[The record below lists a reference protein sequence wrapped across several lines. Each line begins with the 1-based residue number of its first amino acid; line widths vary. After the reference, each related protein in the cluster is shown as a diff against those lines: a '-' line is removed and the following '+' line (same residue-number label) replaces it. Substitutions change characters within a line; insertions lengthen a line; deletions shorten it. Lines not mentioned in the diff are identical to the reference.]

1 LWNVLSEKSKK
12 KVLFDLGRLQ
22 FQVKVPDHA
31 DIFRMGN
38 VSHLANPRQSIWDAL
53 NNPTDCSPLKR
64 IVQEKFL
71 ANPNAKA
78 VIVISDSTRPV
89 PYTGDAGILYP
100 IVEAMEEAGL
110 PTSRIRILVATGTHR
125 PMTEQEL
132 HDLLDPRVFAKGI
145 QIIQHDSRDTKAL
158 IYIGKTAIGGKIH
171 INRLYMEAD
180 IRILTGLVESHFMA
194 GASGGRKAICPG
206 LLAEHSTY
214 ILHSG
219 PILAAPDAR
228 DLVLDGN
235 PVHEEA
241 LAVAKMAGC
250 DMIVNVTLD
259 ANYKLTGV
267 FAGDLVKAHEK
278 AVEKLRSYAAI
289 PITQSYDLI
298 VTHVGYVGVNHY
310 QSAKGALVCLP
321 LVKPDAICILAAPHS
336 DPDPI
341 GGPNY
346 KAMLR
351 LLREKGP
358 DLFSQMICEPS
369 WSFVPEQWEAQMW
382 AKLLLRTSP
391 QNLIYCTLD
400 IPGGSFS
407 WLPGTDA
414 RDLGPKRSD
423 LEGLV
428 GQSIN
433 WALEHL
439 RGHLN
444 HEPQIAVLPDGPYG
458 IPVRKKTEG
467 SA

>member
-1 LWNVLSEKSKK
+1 MWNARSEKPKK
-12 KVLFDLGRLQ
+12 EVLFDLGRLQ
-22 FQVKVPDHA
+22 FRVKVPDHA
-31 DIFRMGN
+31 HIFRMRK
-38 VSHLANPRQSIWDAL
+38 VSLLANPKQSIRDAL
-53 NNPTDCSPLKR
+53 NNPTDCPPLKK
-64 IVQEKFL
+64 IVQEKLL

-78 VIVISDSTRPV
+78 VIVISDNTRPV
-89 PYTGDAGILYP
+89 PYTGEEGILYP

-110 PTSRIRILVATGTHR
+110 PTSRVRILVATGTHR

-132 HDLLDPRVFAKGI
+132 HHLLDPRIFALGI
-145 QIIQHDSRDTKAL
+145 QIIQHDSRDPKGL
-158 IYIGKTAIGGKIH
+158 ICIGKTAIGGKIH
-171 INRLYMEAD
+171 INRLYMEGD

-206 LLAEHSTY
+206 LLAEHSTH

-219 PILAAPDAR
+219 PILASPCAR

-235 PVHEEA
+235 PVHEET

-267 FAGDLVKAHEK
+267 FAGDLVKTHEK

-289 PITQSYDLI
+289 AITRSYDLI
-298 VTHVGYVGVNHY
+298 LTHVGYVGVNHY

-321 LVKPDAICILAAPHS
+321 LVKPGAICVLAAPHS
-336 DPDPI
+336 DRDPI

-351 LLREKGP
+351 LLQEKGP
-358 DLFSQMICEPS
+358 GLFSQMICEPS

-382 AKLLLRTSP
+382 AKLLLRTTP
-391 QNLIYCTLD
+391 QNLIYCTQN
-400 IPGGSFS
+400 IPRGSFS

-414 RDLGPKRSD
+414 RNLGSKTSD

-428 GQSIN
+428 GQSID

-439 RGHLN
+439 HGRLN
-444 HEPQIAVLPDGPYG
+444 REPQVAVLPDGPYG
-458 IPVRKKTEG
+458 IPVRKKAEG
-467 SA
+467 ST